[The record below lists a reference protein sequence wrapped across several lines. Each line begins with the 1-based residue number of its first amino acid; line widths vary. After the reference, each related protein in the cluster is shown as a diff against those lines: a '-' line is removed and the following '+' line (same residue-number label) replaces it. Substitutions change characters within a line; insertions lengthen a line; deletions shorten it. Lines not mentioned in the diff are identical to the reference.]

1 MIARDPLGAPARLAT
16 DAAGRLGRAVAVA
29 DGQWVD
35 GARREFD
42 RRHLDRITSDAD
54 GLAAGLSGLA
64 DRCRIVATRIEDT
77 A

>member
-1 MIARDPLGAPARLAT
+1 MIARDPLEAPARLAA
-16 DAAGRLGRAVAVA
+16 DAARRLGRAVAVA

-54 GLAAGLSGLA
+54 GLAAGMDNLA
-64 DRCRIVATRIEDT
+64 DRCRKAAVRMNDDI
-77 A
+77 